1 MNSSPEGLVGRRG
14 GLGVGLGKVSGSPLP
29 GDRGAAAIME
39 QEGPSSMHSWDSE
52 RIRAALAV
60 LALPYVAQAEGMA
73 YNYRE
78 SKSSLQKHFYQGSA
92 RKTDY
97 SGILNRGS

>member
-60 LALPYVAQAEGMA
+60 LAEGMA